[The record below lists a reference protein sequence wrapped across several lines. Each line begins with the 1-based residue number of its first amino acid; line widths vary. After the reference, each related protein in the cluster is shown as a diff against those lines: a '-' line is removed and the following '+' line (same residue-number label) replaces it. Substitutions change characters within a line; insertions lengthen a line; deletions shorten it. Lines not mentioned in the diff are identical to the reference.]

1 MIHILIPH
9 ISIDISLPE
18 SVCFGGMQV
27 QRSQIKPS
35 RISKIFVTHAHGD
48 HTFGLPGIMCLMGM
62 EREQFE
68 DVPVD
73 IYGPEGLRM
82 YLRTTIRF
90 TLSRIVPRY
99 RVHEIKNIPM
109 LHKRCVHNLENL
121 LFVFF
126 NHTDNLYIKTTVC
139 PIARKVRPITHASP
153 ISMRLV
159 GFPNS
164 CTDAGS
170 PDLVLGSG
178 KWATSYTL
186 DMDESALA
194 MDPRFGEVEG
204 GQDIYPDSQGL
215 WTLVNDDNM
224 VVQVRHA

>member
-1 MIHILIPH
+1 MGEL
-9 ISIDISLPE
+9 
-18 SVCFGGMQV
+18 QV

-109 LHKRCVHNLENL
+109 LHKRCVHNPEIYL
-121 LFVFF
+121 
-126 NHTDNLYIKTTVC
+126 DTTVC
-139 PIARKVRPITHASP
+139 PIARRVRPITHACP
-153 ISMRLV
+153 ISRRDCAVL
-159 GFPNS
+159 FNR

-224 VVQVRHA
+224 VVQVRHT